1 MYSTVDHVFC
11 SLYTFSRRVCSH
23 QIRRVTQRINLKP
36 PREATRRA
44 CATKPQPSSMY
55 FILTQIQARHEE
67 VESQERRAE
76 HETRLISTLQLFRS
90 EDGDAPAADNPPT
103 KPKRA
108 APAKKKPKRGKTE
121 AVVPAPSNKRKP
133 KRPKQP
139 LKPQTLADRA
149 RHKFGLVE
157 NGQKKIT
164 QFMDGP
170 TDSLRLVNEADW
182 QLAIR
187 QLRLKFPRLHP
198 KYKRSLQGI
207 QRRMEGQ
214 RGVKRSLIVTPEP
227 EGEAPEAPEAL
238 EALEAPL
245 LWDQAAETPLL
256 GDADLRWLYDL
267 EGALS
272 DGESC
277 YSDECSEGGVV
288 TLTQEGEILEVDDS
302 EYEPDPIEPAPV
314 QYQPLVSFQGG
325 PGTQAGA
332 VHVLEGVEEEGVE
345 EEDDEGKQPVDE
357 SDVPTVPS
365 LLAGGTKEKGKIAEG
380 HEYEPGEKE
389 SAAIFG
395 LLLAI
400 LPSIQGSE
408 EHENGGNDCEEQP
421 GSQGRSQAGS
431 NGSYSNG
438 YSHSGAASPSPFS
451 PLNPHQSSP
460 PYPSQ
465 YSLRSPELKLSSL
478 QGTGSPLLLTR
489 SPELLETVSSP
500 VKRRRVDLNRDLS
513 RDLSRGL
520 SRSQSA
526 DEGRELSSGDSGSHI
541 DSESHM
547 GPSQHRSNPPP
558 IPTLSLTEPPESPR
572 LALNR
577 PESLPQTHD
586 QAPDS
591 PEAPADSHASPVA
604 SAQRRLSLEPPTV
617 LVPQLSNL
625 EESPTK
631 PNTVN
636 LAFIDDSDSEGYST
650 AKEFL
655 VGSQV
660 LEELARAL
668 PQGLPRVLVPSSS
681 PLNGPQSSPGK
692 FRMPHKVSP
701 LKAVLSPLKKA
712 VLSPLK
718 KAVVSPVRSRNL
730 VVSPSG
736 SPLKLFMHTSTP
748 IPRLQRG
755 PTPHLSPRRLFPG
768 LVIGVSFGDSPQRS
782 PVKGSVVI
790 SPGQTPSQSPTKRK
804 PNLSRAV
811 SGVESVGYDL
821 DFPAAQPAAQP
832 AARAEL
838 SPALEPASQLL
849 PQYTSRIAGYG
860 FEGEWSRGEHVFKAS
875 PVAKDES
882 VVSDSEDE
890 ELEPIIGQ
898 LCTVEITQH
907 QVQVPSS
914 Q

>member
-1 MYSTVDHVFC
+1 
-11 SLYTFSRRVCSH
+11 
-23 QIRRVTQRINLKP
+23 
-36 PREATRRA
+36 
-44 CATKPQPSSMY
+44 MY
-55 FILTQIQARHEE
+55 FISTQIQARHEE

-76 HETRLISTLQLFRS
+76 HETRLISTLQSFRS
-90 EDGDAPAADNPPT
+90 EDGDAPAAENPPT

-139 LKPQTLADRA
+139 SKHQTLADRA
-149 RHKFGLVE
+149 RHKFGLVG

-170 TDSLRLVNEADW
+170 TDSSRLVNEGDW

-227 EGEAPEAPEAL
+227 EGEAQAPEAPEAPEAL
-238 EALEAPL
+238 EAQAPEAPS
-245 LWDQAAETPLL
+245 LWDQAAETPSL

-267 EGALS
+267 EGASS

-332 VHVLEGVEEEGVE
+332 VHVLEGVEEERVE

-365 LLAGGTKEKGKIAEG
+365 LLAGGSKERGKVADG
-380 HEYEPGEKE
+380 PEYEPGERE

-395 LLLAI
+395 LLSAI

-408 EHENGGNDCEEQP
+408 EHENGGGDCVEHH
-421 GSQGRSQAGS
+421 GSQGRSQAGSNGYYS

-465 YSLRSPELKLSSL
+465 YSLRSPELKSSSL

-500 VKRRRVDLNRDLS
+500 VKRRRVDSS
-513 RDLSRGL
+513 RDSSRNS
-520 SRSQSA
+520 SRDPSRDSSRDSSRPQSA
-526 DEGRELSSGDSGSHI
+526 AEDGESSSGDTGSHI
-541 DSESHM
+541 D
-547 GPSQHRSNPPP
+547 PSQCSNPPLNP
-558 IPTLSLTEPPESPR
+558 SSSLTDPPESPR
-572 LALNR
+572 SALNR
-577 PESLPQTHD
+577 PESPPQTQE

-591 PEAPADSHASPVA
+591 PEAPVDSHASPVA

-617 LVPQLSNL
+617 LVPQSSNL

-660 LEELARAL
+660 LEESARAS
-668 PQGLPRVLVPSSS
+668 PRGSPRVLVPSSS

-701 LKAVLSPLKKA
+701 LKKAVSSPLKKA
-712 VLSPLK
+712 VS
-718 KAVVSPVRSRNL
+718 SPVRSRNS

-736 SPLKLFMHTSTP
+736 SPLKSFMHTSTP

-768 LVIGVSFGDSPQRS
+768 SVIGVSFGDSPQRS

-811 SGVESVGYDL
+811 SGVESVGYDS

-838 SPALEPASQLL
+838 SPTLEPASQLL